1 MSAMK
6 RTLYGLL
13 AAATLYGL
21 ASGADL
27 VERIVAR
34 VNDRLIT
41 QTEFDKRVDN
51 MTKAQQPPKD
61 RGQTRLDALDDLIKE
76 KLLAERARELSVSAT
91 DTEVDEALQRVKAQY
106 NLNTD
111 AEFDA
116 ALSQSGMTR
125 DDLKAQLK
133 DTITLQ
139 KVVGRD
145 VTSHLDITED
155 MLRLE
160 YERQKEKL
168 YAVPE
173 QAHVFEIVAR
183 FDKSD
188 FGGRERAAQ
197 RISDAQAKIKAGT
210 AFSDVAK
217 EYSEGKTRDRGGD
230 LGTVFKGELLPVL
243 DAGVFSDPPA
253 EYPAPVIQPTSI
265 TLFRV
270 AERKPSGFKP
280 FNDVKEE
287 IRKKINDE
295 LYDKRFAEY
304 VAKLRREA
312 FVKIYDA
319 ELAKLEQA
327 AEKEKEK
334 DKDKEKEKK
343 S

>member
-6 RTLYGLL
+6 RALL
-13 AAATLYGL
+13 AAATAALLGGL
-21 ASGADL
+21 ASGVDL

-41 QTEFDKRVDN
+41 QSEFDKRVDALG
-51 MTKAQQPPKD
+51 KAQQQPKE
-61 RGQTRLDALDDLIKE
+61 RSQMRLEALDDLIKE

-91 DTEVDEALQRVKAQY
+91 EMEVEEAMQRVKAQY

-125 DDLKAQLK
+125 DDLKVQLK
-133 DTITLQ
+133 DTITIQ

-145 VTSHLDITED
+145 VTSHLEVTED
-155 MLRLE
+155 MMRLE

-168 YAVPE
+168 YPVPE
-173 QAHVFEIVAR
+173 QAHVWEIVVR

-188 FGGRERAAQ
+188 FAGRERAAQ
-197 RISDAQAKIKAGT
+197 RISDAQARLKGGAP
-210 AFSDVAK
+210 FPDVAR
-217 EYSEGKTRDRGGD
+217 EYSEGKAKDKGGD
-230 LGTVFKGELLPVL
+230 LGTVFKGELLPAL
-243 DAGVFSDPPA
+243 DAAVFSDPSVELP
-253 EYPAPVIQPTSI
+253 PPVLQPSSMH
-265 TLFRV
+265 LFRV
-270 AERKPSGFKP
+270 AERKPAGFKP

-319 ELAKLEQA
+319 ELAKLEQSA
-327 AEKEKEK
+327 
-334 DKDKEKEKK
+334 EKK